1 MSKPKP
7 KPKPGSEHA
16 MRLGTIQETLL
27 IPLYGR
33 AVESR
38 KPEAVL
44 RDPAAEAMV
53 SAIDYDFSRFDG
65 GPSLAGTVMRTH
77 LFDHWVRAFLAEHPG
92 ATVVEI
98 GTGLNTRYER
108 TDNGRAHWFELDLPD
123 VIELRRNFFTDTP
136 RRRMLA
142 ASVLDEGWTGAPAAR
157 GGPYFLAAE
166 AVLSYLPE
174 DDVRRVIAL
183 LAERFPG
190 ALLALDTTGP
200 GMIDTQ
206 ESHDALSKVTA
217 RLRWNCPD
225 PQALEQWRPGIRLLA
240 SHTFTSLPAEVH
252 DGLPAENREMI
263 ARMGQLRL
271 PQVDDYRLNLLRL
284 G

>member
-1 MSKPKP
+1 MAAPTRKPP
-7 KPKPGSEHA
+7 RSV
-16 MRLGTIQETLL
+16 RLGTVQETLL

-38 KPEAVL
+38 KPQAVL

-53 SAIDYDFSRFDG
+53 AAIDYDFARFDG
-65 GPSLAGTVMRTH
+65 GSSLIGTVLRTN
-77 LFDHWVRAFLAEHPG
+77 LFDHWVRAFLAEHPD

-123 VIELRRNFFTDTP
+123 VIELRRTFFTDTP

-142 ASVLDEGWTGAPAAR
+142 ASVLDDGWTAAPLAQ

-166 AVLSYLPE
+166 AVLSYLSE
-174 DDVRRVIAL
+174 QEVRHVIDL

-200 GMIDTQ
+200 GMVDTQ
-206 ESHDALSKVTA
+206 DSHDALSKVTA

-225 PQALEQWRPGIRLLA
+225 PRLLQDWPPGNRLLA
-240 SHTFTSLPAEVH
+240 SHTFTTLPADVHDRLPAEYR
-252 DGLPAENREMI
+252 AMI
-263 ARMGQLRL
+263 ARMAQLRL
-271 PQVDDYRLNLLRL
+271 PQVEDYRLNLLRL

>member
-1 MSKPKP
+1 MA
-7 KPKPGSEHA
+7 GQTV
-16 MRLGTIQETLL
+16 RLGVAQETLM

-38 KPEAVL
+38 KPEGEAVL

-53 SAIDYDFSRFDG
+53 EAIDYDFSRFDG
-65 GPSLAGTVMRTH
+65 GPSLAGTVMRTN
-77 LFDHWVRAFLAEHPG
+77 LFDHWVRTFLAENPD

-123 VIELRRNFFTDTP
+123 VIELRRTFFTDSP

-142 ASVLDEGWTGAPAAR
+142 ASVLDDDWTAAPQAQ

-166 AVLSYLPE
+166 AVLGYLPE
-174 DDVRRVIAL
+174 EDVRRAIGM

-200 GMIDTQ
+200 GMVDTQ
-206 ESHDALSKVTA
+206 DSHDALSKVEA
-217 RLRWNCPD
+217 KLRWNCPD
-225 PQALEQWRPGIRLLA
+225 PRVLEEWHPGNRLLA
-240 SHTFTSLPAEVH
+240 SHTFTTMPAEIRDKLPAQYQ
-252 DGLPAENREMI
+252 EMI
-263 ARMGQLRL
+263 ANMTQQQL
-271 PQVDDYRLNLLRL
+271 PQVEDYRLNLLRL

>member
-1 MSKPKP
+1 MTRQAV
-7 KPKPGSEHA
+7 H
-16 MRLGTIQETLL
+16 LGATQETLL

-38 KPEAVL
+38 KPEGEAVL

-53 SAIDYDFSRFDG
+53 EAIDYDFSRFDG
-65 GPSLAGTVMRTH
+65 GPSLTGAVLRTN

-92 ATVVEI
+92 GTIVEI
-98 GTGLNTRYER
+98 GAGLNTRYER
-108 TDNGRAHWFELDLPD
+108 VDNGRAHWFELDLPD
-123 VIELRRNFFTDTP
+123 VIELRRTFVTDSA

-142 ASVLDEGWTGAPAAR
+142 ASVLDADWTAAPQAQ

-166 AVLSYLPE
+166 AVLGFLPE
-174 DDVRRVIAL
+174 DGVRRAL
-183 LAERFPG
+183 DMLAERFPG

-200 GMIDTQ
+200 GMVDTQ
-206 ESHDALSKVTA
+206 DSHDALSKVSA

-225 PQALEQWRPGIRLLA
+225 PKLLEEWRPGNRLLA
-240 SHTFTSLPAEVH
+240 SHIFTTMPAEVH
-252 DGLPAENREMI
+252 DALPPRHQEMI
-263 ARMGQLRL
+263 AAMKQQDL
-271 PQVDDYRLNLLRL
+271 PQVRDYRLNLLQL

>member
-1 MSKPKP
+1 MTDPKP
-7 KPKPGSEHA
+7 ARSE
-16 MRLGTIQETLL
+16 RLGTIQETLL

-38 KPEAVL
+38 KPDAVL

-53 SAIDYDFSRFDG
+53 AAIDYDFARFDG
-65 GPSLAGTVMRTH
+65 GTSLIGTVLRTN
-77 LFDHWVRAFLAEHPG
+77 LFDHWVRDFLAESPE

-108 TDNGRAHWFELDLPD
+108 VDNGRAHWFELDLPD
-123 VIELRRNFFTDTP
+123 VIDVRRTFFADTP

-142 ASVLDEGWTGAPAAR
+142 ASVLEEEWTAAPRAT
-157 GGPYFLAAE
+157 GGPYILAAE
-166 AVLSYLPE
+166 AVLAYLPE
-174 DDVRRVIAL
+174 ADVRRVLDL

-206 ESHDALSKVTA
+206 DSHDALGKVEA

-225 PQALEQWRPGIRLLA
+225 PQLLLDWRPGSRLLA
-240 SHTFTSLPAEVH
+240 SHTFTTLPTEVH
-252 DGLPAENREMI
+252 DGLPATCQEMI
-263 ARMGQLRL
+263 ANMTQLRL
-271 PQVDDYRLNLLRL
+271 PQVEDYRLNLLRL
-284 G
+284 A

>member
-1 MSKPKP
+1 MS
-7 KPKPGSEHA
+7 GRA
-16 MRLGTIQETLL
+16 VRLGTVQETLL

-33 AVESR
+33 AVESG

-53 SAIDYDFSRFDG
+53 AAVDYDFTRFDG
-65 GPSLAGTVMRTH
+65 GPSLIGTVLRTN
-77 LFDHWVRAFLAEHPG
+77 LFDHWVRAFLAEHPD

-123 VIELRRNFFTDTP
+123 VIELRRTFFTDTP

-142 ASVLDEGWTGAPAAR
+142 ASVLDDGWTGAPLAR

-166 AVLSYLPE
+166 AVLAYLSE
-174 DDVRRVIAL
+174 EDVRHVIDL

-200 GMIDTQ
+200 GMVDTQ
-206 ESHDALSKVTA
+206 DSHDALGKVAA

-225 PQALEQWRPGIRLLA
+225 PRVLEDWCPGNLLLA
-240 SHTFTSLPAEVH
+240 SHTFTTLPAEVH
-252 DGLPAENREMI
+252 DRLPAEYREMI
-263 ARMGQLRL
+263 ARMAEQRL
-271 PQVDDYRLNLLRL
+271 PQVEDYRLNLLQLSTGSARL
-284 G
+284 

>member
-1 MSKPKP
+1 MTS
-7 KPKPGSEHA
+7 SEQGV
-16 MRLGTIQETLL
+16 RLGTVQETLL

-44 RDPAAEAMV
+44 RDPLAEAMV
-53 SAIDYDFSRFDG
+53 AAIDYDFTRFDG
-65 GPSLAGTVMRTH
+65 GSSLIGSVLRTN
-77 LFDHWVRAFLAEHPG
+77 LFDHWTRDFLAEHPD

-98 GTGLNTRYER
+98 GAGLNTRYER
-108 TDNGRAHWFELDLPD
+108 TDNGRARWWELDLPD
-123 VIELRRNFFTDTP
+123 VIELRRTFFTDSS

-142 ASVLDEGWTGAPAAR
+142 GSVLDDEWTTAALTT

-166 AVLSYLPE
+166 AVLSYLAE
-174 DDVRRVIAL
+174 QEVRHVVDV

-190 ALLALDTTGP
+190 ALLAVDTTGP

-206 ESHDALSKVTA
+206 DSHDALGKVAA

-225 PQALEQWRPGIRLLA
+225 PRIIEDWRPGTRLLG
-240 SHTFTSLPAEVH
+240 SHTFTTLPAEVH
-252 DGLPAENREMI
+252 DGLPEEYRVMI
-263 ARMGQLRL
+263 ATMAELQL
-271 PQVDDYRLNLLRL
+271 PQVEDYRMNLLRL

>member
-1 MSKPKP
+1 MAVPKRKPSP
-7 KPKPGSEHA
+7 SV
-16 MRLGTIQETLL
+16 RLGTIQETLL

-53 SAIDYDFSRFDG
+53 AAIDYDFARFDG
-65 GPSLAGTVMRTH
+65 GPSLIGTVLRTN
-77 LFDHWVRAFLAEHPG
+77 LFDHWVRAFLAEHPD

-108 TDNGRAHWFELDLPD
+108 ADNGRAHWFELDLPD
-123 VIELRRNFFTDTP
+123 VIELRRTFFTDTP

-142 ASVLDEGWTGAPAAR
+142 GSVLDDGWTAAPLAT

-166 AVLSYLPE
+166 AVLGYLPE
-174 DDVRRVIAL
+174 EDIRRVLDL
-183 LAERFPG
+183 LAECFPG

-200 GMIDTQ
+200 GMVDTQ
-206 ESHDALSKVTA
+206 DSHDALSKVEA
-217 RLRWNCPD
+217 RIRWNCPD
-225 PQALEQWRPGIRLLA
+225 PRLLEDWDSVNGLLA
-240 SHTFTSLPAEVH
+240 SHTFTTLPAEVR
-252 DGLPAENREMI
+252 DGLPAEYRQMI
-263 ARMGQLRL
+263 VTMAELRL
-271 PQVDDYRLNLLRL
+271 PQVEDYRLNLLRL
-284 G
+284 A